1 MRRMTRERLFLWTVA
16 ILLPAVVTTPA
27 AAYVGPGAG
36 LSLLGALWGVV
47 IAVGAA
53 IGFVVLWPL
62 RRFLRKSRTAA
73 TPGAQAGGDS
83 VSPPRPARPPQ
94 EDVSRHGA
102 V

>member
-1 MRRMTRERLFLWTVA
+1 MKRMNRERLFLWTIA
-16 ILLPAVVTTPA
+16 FLLPAVAATPA

-47 IAVGAA
+47 IAVGTA

-62 RRFLRKSRTAA
+62 RRFLRKSRASAA
-73 TPGAQAGGDS
+73 RS
-83 VSPPRPARPPQ
+83 PQ
-94 EDVSRHGA
+94 EDGSRHGA

>member
-1 MRRMTRERLFLWTVA
+1 MTFTQRKHLFLST
-16 ILLPAVVTTPA
+16 IGLLLPILAATPA

-53 IGFVVLWPL
+53 IGFVILWPL
-62 RRFLRKSRTAA
+62 RRVLRKGRVGRDPESTSRQSA
-73 TPGAQAGGDS
+73 PG
-83 VSPPRPARPPQ
+83 SPR

>member
-1 MRRMTRERLFLWTVA
+1 MRRTKSESLFLWIGA
-16 ILLPAVVTTPA
+16 ILLPAMVATPA

-47 IAVGAA
+47 IAIGAA

-62 RRFLRKSRTAA
+62 RRFLRKSRAGVATGSRQEQAA
-73 TPGAQAGGDS
+73 PSHA
-83 VSPPRPARPPQ
+83 ARSPQ
-94 EDVSRHGA
+94 EDITRHGA